1 MEGELITHIQVW
13 FGIREPE
20 WWDED
25 EEFEDKI
32 LQVKSPKKKAIR
44 IRKST
49 FRHVF

>member
-13 FGIREPE
+13 FGVREPE

-25 EEFEDKI
+25 DEEFDDRI
-32 LQVKSPKKKAIR
+32 LKSKTVNGNIK

-49 FRHVF
+49 FRHDF